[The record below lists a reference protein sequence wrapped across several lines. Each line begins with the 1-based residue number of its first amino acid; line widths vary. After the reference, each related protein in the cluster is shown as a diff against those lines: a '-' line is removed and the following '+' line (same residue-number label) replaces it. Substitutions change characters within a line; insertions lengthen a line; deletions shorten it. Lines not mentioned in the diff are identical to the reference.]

1 MKQEWKPDE
10 MRASAEEIRA
20 AIMPKSV
27 TPEMVG
33 GTLLGLVNAVG
44 EVVEVLGEIP
54 REHVKVV
61 VNGYDGSNRVSG
73 AGATVWL
80 DVFTTKGFPAV
91 SLPRQELT
99 ADENG
104 VVEFDIPHG
113 FKYAVFSQINGLSAS
128 FQIVGNAAGDYQK
141 IELWNF
147 PVGIYALGYCD
158 ICNDGEAEDGSDY
171 YTREVPFVTSAVSDD
186 SAEYQEDAEW
196 DVDQE
201 NGEYSDG
208 YGYIGILVS
217 TADTSFVI
225 TPNSKSE
232 KSMVWCQ
239 SRDYGTLI
247 PGMPAIS
254 FYDENGV
261 YQDDLWEEAVA
272 RARADM
278 DGNMNTAKILDFCS
292 EPTAALFAAASDY
305 FYTEQRFLP
314 SAGQLYIMW
323 LNRDAINA
331 LMNEFSNMGV
341 MDGFSLLPTLK
352 PGTTS
357 SWTSYES
364 WWSSTICT
372 SFSSWVVR
380 YDGLIY
386 TSNRSRTL
394 CVRAVSAFHFEY

>member
-10 MRASAEEIRA
+10 MRANAEEIRTA
-20 AIMPKSV
+20 VMPKSV

-61 VNGYDGSNRVSG
+61 VYGYNGNNRVSG

-80 DVFTTKGFPAV
+80 DIFTTKGFPAV
-91 SLPRQELT
+91 SLPRRELT

-104 VVEFDIPHG
+104 VVEFDVPHG
-113 FKYAVFSQINGLSAS
+113 FKYAVFSQIDGLAAS
-128 FQIVGNAAGDYQK
+128 FQFVCNAASDYNK
-141 IELWNF
+141 VELWNF
-147 PVGIYALGYCD
+147 PVGIYALGFSD
-158 ICNDGEAEDGSDY
+158 IANDGEEEDGSDY
-171 YTREVPFVTSAVSDD
+171 YSREVPFVTSIVSDD
-186 SAEYQEDAEW
+186 FEEYREDAEW
-196 DVDQE
+196 DIDE
-201 NGEYSDG
+201 EKGEYSDG
-208 YGYIGILVS
+208 FGYIGILVS

-225 TPNSKSE
+225 TPDSKSKE
-232 KSMVWCQ
+232 GMAWCQ

-254 FYDENGV
+254 FYDENGI
-261 YQDDLWEEAVA
+261 YQDYLWEEAVA
-272 RARADM
+272 RARADL

-323 LNRDAINA
+323 LNRTAINA
-331 LMNEFSNMGV
+331 LMNEFNDMGIL
-341 MDGFSLLPTLK
+341 DGFSLLPTLK

-357 SWTSYES
+357 SWTSYEY
-364 WWSSTICT
+364 WWSSTLCT
-372 SFSSWVVR
+372 PFSSWVVSYHGSITY
-380 YDGLIY
+380 YDRN
-386 TSNRSRTL
+386 TRNH
-394 CVRAVSAFHFEY
+394 VRAVSAFHFEY

>member
-10 MRASAEEIRA
+10 MRANAEEIRE

-61 VNGYDGSNRVSG
+61 VYGYNGSTRVSS

-80 DVFTTKGFPAV
+80 DVFTTKGYPAV

-104 VVEFDIPHG
+104 VVEFDVPHG
-113 FKYAVFSQINGLSAS
+113 FKYAVFSQIDGLAAS
-128 FQIVGNAAGDYQK
+128 FQLVCNAASDSK
-141 IELWNF
+141 KVELWNF
-147 PVGIYALGYCD
+147 PVGVFALGYCD
-158 ICNDGEAEDGSDY
+158 IANDGEAEDGSEY
-171 YTREVPFVTSAVSDD
+171 STREVPFVTNIISDD
-186 SAEYQEDAEW
+186 SSEYRDDAEW
-196 DVDQE
+196 DIDEE
-201 NGEYSDG
+201 NGDYSDG
-208 YGYIGILVS
+208 YGFMGILVS

-232 KSMVWCQ
+232 ERMVWCK

-247 PGMPAIS
+247 PCMPAINYHTEAGKYMGD
-254 FYDENGV
+254 YD
-261 YQDDLWEEAVA
+261 EAVA

-305 FYTEQRFLP
+305 FYSEQRFLP

-323 LNRDAINA
+323 LNRVAINA
-331 LMNEFSNMGV
+331 LMSDFNDTGIME
-341 MDGFSLLPTLK
+341 GFVLLPTIK

-357 SWTSYES
+357 TWTSFEY
-364 WWSSTICT
+364 WWSSTI
-372 SFSSWVVR
+372 FDAFRLWVVNFDGGIYDYTR
-380 YDGLIY
+380 YNTYD
-386 TSNRSRTL
+386 
-394 CVRAVSAFHFEY
+394 VRAVSAFHFEY